1 MLSTVTTKGQVTIPK
16 PLRDALG
23 IRPNDRVEFVREGER
38 IVLQPLKT
46 LKAYRGA
53 VKTRGPDDFK
63 TERSIAKTAVARRV
77 KKEMKCRP
85 DKNGFLN

>member
-23 IRPNDRVEFVREGER
+23 IGPNDRVEFVREGER

-53 VKTRGPDDFK
+53 VKTRGVGVFK

-77 KKEMKCRP
+77 KKEME
-85 DKNGFLN
+85 

>member
-23 IRPNDRVEFVREGER
+23 ISPNDRVEFVREGER

-53 VKTRGPDDFK
+53 VKTRGPCDFE
-63 TERSIAKTAVARRV
+63 TERSIAKKAVVCKV
-77 KKEMKCRP
+77 KKEME
-85 DKNGFLN
+85 